1 MVLALLA
8 VLSPWLFF
16 LGLTI
21 LFPPDND
28 ESPTSTSSKPTP
40 IRSLCTSRNCV
51 RCTKNKQEF
60 TKGQNRFK
68 DRYHDDTSLQ
78 RIQEALTQS
87 TSESEKIF
95 LRVKFPAERPLWEED
110 QLSRSICRD
119 IDKLEN
125 AWRMIAAEC
134 QEALSVPHLWRRN
147 EEPSSTWFTFSL
159 VNQGAWQE
167 AQCRICEKLTTLLH
181 GLDALIVDCLF
192 GNVFISMLP
201 GNSTISEHRGLTNA
215 RLRCHLGVEVPK
227 DPERCYMMVGGEKF
241 SWTEGRCVVFDDSF
255 PHSVSSRGCK
265 ADRIVL
271 VLDFWHPSLA
281 KAERQCLSRIFPSM
295 YD

>member
-1 MVLALLA
+1 M
-8 VLSPWLFF
+8 
-16 LGLTI
+16 
-21 LFPPDND
+21 
-28 ESPTSTSSKPTP
+28 
-40 IRSLCTSRNCV
+40 
-51 RCTKNKQEF
+51 TKARHRPVASQRRFGASARRAIVSDEF

-68 DRYHDDTSLQ
+68 ERYQDDASLQ
-78 RIQEALTQS
+78 RIHEALTQS

-95 LRVKFPAERPLWEED
+95 LRVKFP
-110 QLSRSICRD
+110 
-119 IDKLEN
+119 
-125 AWRMIAAEC
+125 
-134 QEALSVPHLWRRN
+134 ALSVPHLWRRN